1 MTRLQLV
8 TLAIVS
14 LVGLIFGARIARRR
28 RIALALYWS
37 RSCTG
42 RNWVHAFPS
51 ATKSEIR
58 RFLQLFAAAFA
69 LPAANI
75 LKFLPTDRVLSI
87 YHASSPPE
95 GGIDVLELET
105 LAKHLGTAYR
115 IDLRSIWREDL
126 TLGDLF
132 TSVRRAAT

>member
-14 LVGLIFGARIARRR
+14 LVALIFAARIARRR

-42 RNWVHAFPS
+42 RDWVRAFPNS
-51 ATKSEIR
+51 TKGEIR
-58 RFLQLFAAAFA
+58 RFLQLFVAAFA

-95 GGIDVLELET
+95 GSIDVLELET
-105 LAKHLGTAYR
+105 LAKHLGDAYR
-115 IDLRSIWREDL
+115 IDLHSIWREDL

-132 TSVRRAAT
+132 TSVRSAAT

>member
-8 TLAIVS
+8 TLAMVS
-14 LVGLIFGARIARRR
+14 FVGLIFGARIARRR
-28 RIALALYWS
+28 RIALGLYWS

-42 RNWVHAFPS
+42 RDWVRAFPN
-51 ATKSEIR
+51 ATKREIR
-58 RFLQLFAAAFA
+58 RFLQLFVAAFA

-95 GGIDVLELET
+95 GIDALELET
-105 LAKHLGTAYR
+105 LAKHLSDAYR
-115 IDLRSIWREDL
+115 IDLRSIWRDDL

-132 TSVRRAAT
+132 TSVRSAAT